1 MGCCHSKCNNRAQL
15 GKQWS
20 NCDDDECRADIAV
33 RILADGII
41 KLPTAITSVDYRHR
55 LLYSKALDGD
65 RTSYSITYYV
75 VVCNDVNKVKKLK
88 SDKDRQYVLITR
100 LSYLQILSSVDQ
112 SVIVF
117 DYYEI
122 ESALS

>member
-1 MGCCHSKCNNRAQL
+1 MS
-15 GKQWS
+15 KQWN

-41 KLPTAITSVDYRHR
+41 KLPTPITSVDYHHR
-55 LLYSKALDGD
+55 LLYSKAYGTPSIDH
-65 RTSYSITYYV
+65 SITYYV
-75 VVCNDVNKVKKLK
+75 VVCNDVSEVKKIK
-88 SDKDRQYVLITR
+88 SNKDHQYVLITR
-100 LSYLQILSSVDQ
+100 LSYLQILSAVDQ